1 MQLLT
6 KNKFAYFNYHI
17 LDKWHAGIILTGPEV
32 KSAKY
37 GNLNLK
43 NSYCSFDSNNEL
55 WIKDM
60 HIAPYLPAKREQRD
74 YDPTRSRKLLLNKKE
89 LQSLIGKLQQK
100 GFSLVP
106 LQIYVKNKFIKLEI
120 GLGRGK
126 KKIDKREVIKK
137 REQEREIRRKF
148 RN

>member
-1 MQLLT
+1 MRLIA
-6 KNKFAYFNYHI
+6 KNKFAYFNYRI
-17 LDKWHAGIILTGPEV
+17 AEKWQAGIILTGPEV

-37 GNLNLK
+37 GQLNLK
-43 NSYCSFDSNNEL
+43 NSYCAFDSNGEL

-60 HIAPYLPAKREQRD
+60 HISPYLPAKREQQG
-74 YDPTRSRKLLLNKKE
+74 YQPTRPRKLLLNKRE
-89 LQSLIGKLQQK
+89 SQSLIGKLEQK

-106 LQIYVKNKFIKLEI
+106 LQAYTQNKFIKLEI

-126 KKIDKREVIKK
+126 KKFDKKEAIKK
-137 REQEREIRRKF
+137 REVEREIRRKF